1 MSKSGFGKEPALP
14 YKFSKKDWE
23 EVTHK
28 IEKTLSEEVADD
40 FSKDW
45 LKGLHHKEKSYLG
58 FAGLPKSEDWIL

>member
-1 MSKSGFGKEPALP
+1 M
-14 YKFSKKDWE
+14 
-23 EVTHK
+23 THE

-45 LKGLHHKEKSYLG
+45 LKGLHHKEKLYLG